1 MLLVTELARQVGR
14 ARACAAL
21 GVPRSTYYRFLTART
36 AAPEPPKRQP
46 HPRALTREERE
57 VVRRELNSER
67 FADATPRTIYYT
79 LVAEGRVLCHWRTM
93 YRLLRA
99 DTASRERRA
108 IRRHPTY
115 VKPELLATTPNQVW
129 SWDITLLRGP
139 RPGSWYRLYVVVDI
153 FSRKVVG
160 WLVAD
165 HEHAELAEHLLADA
179 CHREG
184 IAPQQLTVHADR
196 GAVMTS
202 KTVADML
209 LDLGVERS
217 HSRPSVSNDNPY
229 SESQF
234 KTMKYGPTY
243 PDRFASLDEA
253 ESWVDGFMT
262 WYNTEHRHSGIGFL
276 TPDMHHRGQGNT
288 ITTARQQ
295 VLDAAYAAHPER
307 FVRGQPS
314 APEIPTRV
322 WINAPTP
329 AVSFTATPASPPNP
343 AGGQGSQPPQRPL
356 DAQLGSAILQE
367 IAKEETAPI
376 GHDWS

>member
-1 MLLVTELARQVGR
+1 MPLVTELARQVGI
-14 ARACAAL
+14 AQACAAL
-21 GVPRSTYYRFLTART
+21 GVARSSYYRFLTPKTVASK
-36 AAPEPPKRQP
+36 PPKRP
-46 HPRALTREERE
+46 PPPRALTQEERE
-57 VVRRELNSER
+57 VVRQEVNSER

-79 LVAEGRVLCHWRTM
+79 LLAEGRVLCHWRTM

-115 VKPELLATTPNQVW
+115 TKPELLATTPNQVW

-139 RPGSWYRLYVVVDI
+139 RPGRWYRLYVVVDI

-165 HEHAELAEHLLADA
+165 HEEATLAEHLLADA
-179 CHREG
+179 CYREG

-253 ESWVDGFMT
+253 EQWVEGFMT

-276 TPDMHHRGQGNT
+276 TPELQHRGQGKAIT
-288 ITTARQQ
+288 IARQQ

-307 FVRGQPS
+307 FVGGQPS
-314 APEIPTRV
+314 APEIPTSA

-329 AVSFTATPASPPNP
+329 AVSFAATPASPPNP

-356 DAQLGSAILQE
+356 DAQSGLAILQG